1 MKIAAFTM
9 VHNEKELLPLWL
21 SYYQRYFDSLYVLDD
36 RSTDET
42 IKKCKKKY
50 KFKVASTYQHDF
62 SYLEWRVMTIRE
74 KQKELLSKY
83 DWVLFVDADE
93 IVIADPKKFHG
104 LRDYINQLKSDFV
117 SCTGRDVVQLPGE
130 APMNFSVPI
139 LPQRK
144 KWLDDIASYKPLLSR
159 VPLRWTKGFHSL
171 AEIDSGIN
179 HDERKKLADPNLILV
194 HLLRIDF
201 DLYKKRTVGKRGIEF
216 FYDNI
221 KKAVNIPKRFKK
233 VI

>member
-9 VHNEKELLPLWL
+9 VHNEAQLLPVWL

-36 RSTDET
+36 RSTDDT

-50 KFKVASTYQHDF
+50 KFEVVPLSQHDF
-62 SYLEWRVMTIRE
+62 SYLEWRVMTVRE
-74 KQKELLSKY
+74 QQSKLLSEY
-83 DWVLFVDADE
+83 DWVLFSDTDE
-93 IVIADPKKFHG
+93 IVIPDPQKFKG
-104 LRDYINQLKSDFV
+104 LRDYISQLKKDFV
-117 SCTGRDVVQLPGE
+117 SCTGRVVVHLPEE
-130 APMNFSVPI
+130 APMNFSAPI

-171 AEIDSGIN
+171 EEIDSGIN
-179 HDERKKLADPNLILV
+179 HDERKKLSDPNLILV
-194 HLLRIDF
+194 HLLRIDL
-201 DLYKKRTVGKRGIEF
+201 DLYKKRSRDRRGKHF